1 MVVSTDYSRIVPP
14 TPVQEFAFTMRQL
27 TDGVH
32 WRGIGGPDDT
42 SNIERSSFA
51 KALRDAVDQ
60 LLDRGFERLQGGAAA
75 ARGKG
80 ASGWH
85 LYNCTIPSLVE
96 QPTPHIDELGDGS
109 TSTQE

>member
-14 TPVQEFAFTMRQL
+14 TPVQEFIDVMRQL
-27 TDGVH
+27 TDEVH
-32 WRGIGGPDDT
+32 WRGIGGPYDLANVDRST
-42 SNIERSSFA
+42 FAVSVREHIEQHS
-51 KALRDAVDQ
+51 DHV
-60 LLDRGFERLQGGAAA
+60 FEKIKGAAAA

-85 LYNCTIPSLVE
+85 MYNCTIPSLVE
-96 QPTPHIDELGDGS
+96 QPTPFVNESDGGS